1 MIVNE
6 EKATKRKILGV
17 YFAASEEHA
26 SRRDGGFNQAGEWYT
41 PAMIVKTAD
50 TYDVVVIGGGV
61 NGTGIARDVAGRGLS
76 VLLCEKD
83 DLAQHT
89 SSRSTKL
96 IHGGLRY
103 LEYYEFGLVR
113 KALQEREVLLKS
125 APHIMWPLRF
135 VMPHDK
141 HLRPAWLIRAGLL
154 FYDYLARR
162 EILPASRGVNLRTH
176 VTGTPLR
183 EHFRKGFIYSDG
195 WVQDARLVTLCA
207 MDAKERGAT
216 VLTRTAVTSAR
227 REGKQWLV
235 TLKLSTGEVREVRA
249 NMLVNAAGP
258 WVGEVI
264 DAVAKADA
272 PRKVRLVK
280 GSHIVVPKIYDHAY
294 AYIFQN
300 PDRRII
306 FAIPFEDDF
315 TLIGTTDIEYTGDP
329 ATVAIDGDETAYL
342 CEMASRYFKKPI
354 KTGDVVWTYSGVR
367 PLLDDEAANAASVTR
382 DYELVVDVGTA
393 PLLSVFGG
401 KITTFRK
408 LAEEASDRVQA
419 LLGKGSGAWTVKATL
434 PGGDLPSTDIA
445 PFVRS
450 LQQASPWLPPA
461 LALRYAR
468 TYGSRLTRIL
478 SGARALSDLGEEV
491 LPRVYAAELRYLVQ
505 EEFACSAED
514 ILWRR
519 TKLGLKLPASAAAML
534 DAWLEKNTTI
544 ARPVNR
550 ETSKV

>member
-1 MIVNE
+1 MID
-6 EKATKRKILGV
+6 KL
-17 YFAASEEHA
+17 
-26 SRRDGGFNQAGEWYT
+26 
-41 PAMIVKTAD
+41 AD
-50 TYDVVVIGGGV
+50 AYDVVVIGGGI
-61 NGTGIARDVAGRGLS
+61 NGAGIARDVAGRGLS

-154 FYDYLARR
+154 LYDYLARR
-162 EILPASRGVNLRTH
+162 EILPASRGVNLQKH

-207 MDAKERGAT
+207 MDAKERGAA

-227 REGKQWLV
+227 RDGKAWLV
-235 TLKLSTGEVREVRA
+235 TLKNTAGEVREVRA
-249 NMLVNAAGP
+249 KMLVNAAGP

-315 TLIGTTDIEYTGDP
+315 TLIGTTDIEYTDDP
-329 ATVAIDGDETAYL
+329 AKVAIDGEETAYL

-382 DYELVVDVGTA
+382 DYELVVDLGTA

-408 LAEEASDRVQA
+408 LAEEASDRIQA
-419 LLGKGSGAWTVKATL
+419 LLGTGSGAWTATARL
-434 PGGDLPSTDIA
+434 PGGDLPDTDIA

-461 LALRYAR
+461 LARRFAR
-468 TYGSRLTRIL
+468 TYGSRLARIL
-478 SGARALSDLGEEV
+478 GGARSLGDLGEEV
-491 LPRVYAAELRYLVQ
+491 LPGVYAAELHYLVQ
-505 EEFACSAED
+505 EEFARSAED

-519 TKLGLKLPASAAAML
+519 TKLGLKLPAGAAAVL
-534 DAWLEKNTTI
+534 DAWLEKNMTL
-544 ARPVNR
+544 ARSVDR